1 MNQLCAQDSIVVFPR
16 YQAGSYADSFAG
28 SVEPFRR
35 GLQAAFARLRGLHVP
50 VVAAGYS
57 FGATL
62 VFYYAANATDWRLPV
77 PVAVYSIFP
86 TGPIPEVPLRRLPH
100 SLRYVVLAGEDDTV
114 VGTAGPKALWGR
126 LNAVPPQHKEYRLV
140 RSTPSFRAHH
150 EAPKEMTST
159 ATRIFWAPLD
169 ELVARSR
176 R

>member
-1 MNQLCAQDSIVVFPR
+1 MYLTTGAVGAGSRSGCAVGAPVGRGASQVWILRPSAPARTIVIYAHGWTATNPRDWHLSRMNQLCAQDSIVVFPR

-62 VFYYAANATDWRLPV
+62 VFYYAAKATDWRLPV

-86 TGPIPEVPLRRLPH
+86 TGPIPEV
-100 SLRYVVLAGEDDTV
+100 
-114 VGTAGPKALWGR
+114 
-126 LNAVPPQHKEYRLV
+126 
-140 RSTPSFRAHH
+140 
-150 EAPKEMTST
+150 
-159 ATRIFWAPLD
+159 
-169 ELVARSR
+169 
-176 R
+176 